1 MKNILALAFI
11 YTLFMQGC
19 CSKKNVVYHE
29 ISDETISKLLPY
41 TNFQSL
47 HFLKNGSDTVKFVA
61 GEMIRSDGIA
71 EPNMQGGLC
80 GETVNDD
87 LISLNFKNL
96 TYPGKDILFSI
107 YFRFIQDDGNP
118 QQYFSILLDGQVYEE
133 EAANIGPT
141 IFGYSDSVL
150 VNGNYYRY
158 QKNKFSIRYMYY
170 NAEEGIIKF
179 NSNGDTF
186 ELIK

>member
-1 MKNILALAFI
+1 
-11 YTLFMQGC
+11 MQGC
-19 CSKKNVVYHE
+19 CSKKNVVYYE

-61 GEMIRSDGIA
+61 GEITRSDGIA
-71 EPNMQGGLC
+71 EPNMRGGLC

-96 TYPGKDILFSI
+96 TYPGKDISFSI
-107 YFRFIQDDGNP
+107 YFRFFQDDGYP
-118 QQYFSILLDGQVYEE
+118 QQYFAINLEDRIYEE
-133 EAANIGPT
+133 KAANIGPT
-141 IFGYSDSVL
+141 TIGYSDSIL
-150 VNGNYYRY
+150 VNGNYHRY
-158 QKNKFSIRYMYY
+158 LKNKFSIYHIYY
-170 NAEEGIIKF
+170 SAEEGITKF

-186 ELIK
+186 ELIE